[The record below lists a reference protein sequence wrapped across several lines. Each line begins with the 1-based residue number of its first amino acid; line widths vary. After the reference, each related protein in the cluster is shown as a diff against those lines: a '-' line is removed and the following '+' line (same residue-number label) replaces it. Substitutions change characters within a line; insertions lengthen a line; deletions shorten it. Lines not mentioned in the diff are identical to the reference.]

1 MTARGQD
8 QQRRPADYSH
18 VEPLPGP
25 VREPD
30 MQQSEQTFR
39 FCVLLRPHFAN
50 RDDVLISGGGYLRS
64 SGSNASERVAPAL
77 RCGSLRPWSG
87 TGIAW

>member
-18 VEPLPGP
+18 VEPL
-25 VREPD
+25 REPD

-39 FCVLLRPHFAN
+39 FSALLWPHFAN
-50 RDDVLISGGGYLRS
+50 RDDVLISGRGYVRS
-64 SGSNASERVAPAL
+64 SGSNTSERVAPVL
-77 RCGSLRPWSG
+77 RCGS
-87 TGIAW
+87 

>member
-18 VEPLPGP
+18 LEALPDP
-25 VREPD
+25 VRESD

-39 FCVLLRPHFAN
+39 FCVLLRLHFAN
-50 RDDVLISGGGYLRS
+50 RDDVLISGGGYVRS
-64 SGSNASERVAPAL
+64 SGSNASERVAPVL
-77 RCGSLRPWSG
+77 RCGP
-87 TGIAW
+87 

>member
-18 VEPLPGP
+18 VESLHDP
-25 VREPD
+25 VREFD

-39 FCVLLRPHFAN
+39 FRLPPRPHLAN
-50 RDDVLISGGGYLRS
+50 RDDVLISGGGYLCS
-64 SGSNASERVAPAL
+64 SGSNASERVAPVL
-77 RCGSLRPWSG
+77 RCGP
-87 TGIAW
+87 

>member
-8 QQRRPADYSH
+8 QQRRPADSSH
-18 VEPLPGP
+18 VESLPVP

-39 FCVLLRPHFAN
+39 FRVLLRPHLAN
-50 RDDVLISGGGYLRS
+50 RDDVLISGVGYLCS
-64 SGSNASERVAPAL
+64 SGSNASERVALVL
-77 RCGSLRPWSG
+77 RCGPSGPWSG

>member
-8 QQRRPADYSH
+8 QQRRPADSSH
-18 VEPLPGP
+18 VEPLPDP

-39 FCVLLRPHFAN
+39 FRLQLRPHFVD
-50 RDDVLISGGGYLRS
+50 REDVLISGGEYLCS
-64 SGSNASERVAPAL
+64 SGSNASERVAPVL
-77 RCGSLRPWSG
+77 RCGP
-87 TGIAW
+87 

>member
-8 QQRRPADYSH
+8 LQRRLADYSH
-18 VEPLPGP
+18 VEPMPEPL
-25 VREPD
+25 RESD

-39 FCVLLRPHFAN
+39 FCALLRPHFAN

-64 SGSNASERVAPAL
+64 GGSNASERVAPVL
-77 RCGSLRPWSG
+77 RCGP
-87 TGIAW
+87 